1 MSRKRK
7 TSKMPQKSKTKRL
20 TIFNIRASSS
30 GVRMAGASPI
40 LGKKVTVFPLS
51 CPSFPDPLP
60 ICNSGKFRMASTT
73 TTTTTAVATKMHRND
88 ENKNINIFCFAFLSF
103 FLSFFTS
110 ASFTVPIRKYSCEK
124 FWPWFV
130 DRKICCAK
138 EAPVLSLYDSW
149 PGRTNQWPQSFTP
162 SCPGS
167 QTTAIGFS
175 VQRASLPAS
184 NMGWEEKIK
193 FFREGRSMRDLG
205 KSIIY

>member
-73 TTTTTAVATKMHRND
+73 TTTTAVATKMHRND

-103 FLSFFTS
+103 FLFLFLL
-110 ASFTVPIRKYSCEK
+110 PH
-124 FWPWFV
+124 
-130 DRKICCAK
+130 
-138 EAPVLSLYDSW
+138 LSLCLSGNIPVRNFG
-149 PGRTNQWPQSFTP
+149 PGLWTEKSVVPKRPQS
-162 SCPGS
+162 
-167 QTTAIGFS
+167 
-175 VQRASLPAS
+175 
-184 NMGWEEKIK
+184 
-193 FFREGRSMRDLG
+193 
-205 KSIIY
+205 